1 MARTLVELAGL
12 PTVASCNGMDPE
24 PSTHC
29 LHGQSYA
36 SAFGVGSAPKRDF
49 AIMQW
54 PCEHSPRTVSKTRA
68 RIPALPLRVL
78 TDGDYASPKPP
89 ATKTPLV
96 GRGTMAYAL
105 RNRRWR
111 CAHRDLPPPFST
123 NSYGR

>member
-1 MARTLVELAGL
+1 
-12 PTVASCNGMDPE
+12 MDPE

-54 PCEHSPRTVSKTRA
+54 PCEHRLQNTCSHPCLS
-68 RIPALPLRVL
+68 LRVL